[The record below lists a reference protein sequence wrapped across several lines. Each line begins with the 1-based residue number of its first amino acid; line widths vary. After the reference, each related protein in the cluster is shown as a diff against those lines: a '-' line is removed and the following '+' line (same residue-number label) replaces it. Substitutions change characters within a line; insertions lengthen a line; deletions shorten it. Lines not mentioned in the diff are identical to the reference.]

1 MNLTGLER
9 IKIPCD
15 LAPRIQCGPFRV
27 GKESM
32 LINCTNH
39 PYEIWNEPQ
48 RKASRV
54 YGEVVDLP
62 FPQID
67 PAATPEEIRGIV
79 DRYVDEIETRKP
91 EAVLAA
97 GEFTCL
103 FMLVDRLLRD
113 GVEVLCTCSRRITEE
128 EKKPDGSNEK
138 KTHFYFEGFRRYEH
152 YHKM

>member
-1 MNLTGLER
+1 
-9 IKIPCD
+9 
-15 LAPRIQCGPFRV
+15 
-27 GKESM
+27 M

-48 RKASRV
+48 RKAAGV

-62 FPQID
+62 FPQIA
-67 PAATPEEIRGIV
+67 PEATLEEIREIV
-79 DRYVDEIETRKP
+79 NRYAVEIESKKP

-103 FMLVDRLLRD
+103 FMLVDRLLMD

-138 KTHFYFEGFRRYEH
+138 KTHFYFEGFRRYE
-152 YHKM
+152 YYSKT